1 VNTPRLTRPWL
12 EPPPAAELHGAWT
25 GQVSAEFGLQP
36 LVAHLLLQRG
46 IARLEDARPYI
57 DPWRFPPPAPPP
69 LPGLE
74 AAAARLEAAIQ
85 RRETIAVWGDFD
97 VDGQTSTT
105 LLVSALQDLGARV
118 IYHIPVRAAESHG
131 VNLPNLE
138 RLLAQGAGL
147 VLTCDTGISARQ
159 EVEFAAAR
167 GVDFVITDH
176 HDLPPQL
183 PAACAVLNPRL
194 APAGHPSATLPGVG
208 VAYKLAE
215 ELYRRA
221 GRPQAAHALLD
232 LVALGIV
239 ADLALLRDEARWLLQ
254 QGLTVLRATPRLGLQ
269 AMMEYASLNP
279 ASLSETHIGFVLA
292 PRLNALGRLSDAN
305 PAVELLTTL
314 EPARARR
321 LALELEN
328 WNAQRRLLTNQVF
341 KAALSQL
348 EANPALLDAPVLLL
362 SNPAWPAGVVGIVA
376 SRLVEL
382 FHRPVVLVSSPPGEP
397 ARASA
402 RSVEGIHITAAIA
415 AQADLLLGY
424 GGHPMAA
431 GFSLPAGRLDE
442 FRVRLAH
449 TVGQMSAGLPNPGG
463 FPLAIDAWVPLKQ
476 ADLALVEQLERLA
489 PFGPGSPSPVLA
501 AQGLRLK
508 NAVTLG
514 KEDEHLLLTLDEG
527 GAAFRVVWWQGAGAP
542 LPQGPLDLAYM
553 ARAANFRGERQ
564 VELELVDLR
573 PSQISQ
579 IDLELPGINL
589 VDFRQAA
596 DPPAALRAFL
606 QDGPAQVWREGPGA
620 GNQAGGTRLEL
631 QPAGRLVIWTIP
643 PGQAEL
649 DAVLARVRPL
659 QVACFAL
666 QPVDDRFEALIHL
679 LAGMVKFALQQNQG
693 QVHLGRLAAAC
704 AQRQV
709 VVRRGIEYLAA
720 RGWIELVLDGQDE
733 ITVRQGGQA
742 VPATA
747 GRLAAQ
753 LSALLEETSAY
764 RDYFRRADLETLLN
778 RDILR

>member
-1 VNTPRLTRPWL
+1 
-12 EPPPAAELHGAWT
+12 
-25 GQVSAEFGLQP
+25 
-36 LVAHLLLQRG
+36 
-46 IARLEDARPYI
+46 
-57 DPWRFPPPAPPP
+57 
-69 LPGLE
+69 
-74 AAAARLEAAIQ
+74 
-85 RRETIAVWGDFD
+85 
-97 VDGQTSTT
+97 
-105 LLVSALQDLGARV
+105 
-118 IYHIPVRAAESHG
+118 
-131 VNLPNLE
+131 
-138 RLLAQGAGL
+138 
-147 VLTCDTGISARQ
+147 
-159 EVEFAAAR
+159 
-167 GVDFVITDH
+167 
-176 HDLPPQL
+176 
-183 PAACAVLNPRL
+183 
-194 APAGHPSATLPGVG
+194 
-208 VAYKLAE
+208 
-215 ELYRRA
+215 
-221 GRPQAAHALLD
+221 
-232 LVALGIV
+232 
-239 ADLALLRDEARWLLQ
+239 
-254 QGLTVLRATPRLGLQ
+254 
-269 AMMEYASLNP
+269 
-279 ASLSETHIGFVLA
+279 
-292 PRLNALGRLSDAN
+292 
-305 PAVELLTTL
+305 
-314 EPARARR
+314 
-321 LALELEN
+321 
-328 WNAQRRLLTNQVF
+328 
-341 KAALSQL
+341 
-348 EANPALLDAPVLLL
+348 
-362 SNPAWPAGVVGIVA
+362 
-376 SRLVEL
+376 
-382 FHRPVVLVSSPPGEP
+382 
-397 ARASA
+397 
-402 RSVEGIHITAAIA
+402 VEGIHITAAIA

-679 LAGMVKFALQQNQG
+679 LAGMVKFALQQNQ
-693 QVHLGRLAAAC
+693 
-704 AQRQV
+704 RQV